1 MLVFEVGHI
10 YFFFKQN
17 EIDGLEKVAV
27 GSNQIHVYYGWLWLS
42 QSRSPYQGYML
53 LSQSLSLSLSNIALY
68 LVNLQLFF
76 LFCFQHAERWLT
88 KNMTSG
94 SKVEEEYVH
103 KFMFYFF
110 TSWVLK
116 CFSSQ
121 MAVLKENLKGLS
133 PLLWNCEIH
142 TAQDM
147 VPMKN
152 VLLGWVQMSNFT
164 WAKLN
169 ARVKCMWSAT
179 FESIK

>member
-1 MLVFEVGHI
+1 M
-10 YFFFKQN
+10 
-17 EIDGLEKVAV
+17 
-27 GSNQIHVYYGWLWLS
+27 
-42 QSRSPYQGYML
+42 
-53 LSQSLSLSLSNIALY
+53 
-68 LVNLQLFF
+68 
-76 LFCFQHAERWLT
+76 FCFQHAERWLT
-88 KNMTSG
+88 KNMTSS

-152 VLLGWVQMSNFT
+152 VLFGWFQMSNFT

-169 ARVKCMWSAT
+169 ARVKCMLSAT
-179 FESIK
+179 FESIKLNAMFAVSATETVEDSTKVQLLIQTSHFTSANLMHEFW